1 MSEYVARHE
10 SCITP
15 SAAPDANLRAYAAEN
30 GLQPALVAAK
40 FSGTQKLYS
49 YWGHTGM
56 KSGDIVKVLVPRRTI
71 TGGTQ
76 EETEVRVWSVIPA
89 LGFTSTTE
97 GAVTSHKRS
106 AKHAHSIKR
115 SASKAISYGSNSTM
129 LQSWYIQALRDLEP
143 LPKTEHAKA
152 CVGEIDGM
160 LNNGDAVDYKVK
172 IPPEYY
178 AVMEHKPLEEVRK
191 MFQCDFEAFPDPRSE
206 LIRQQGEA
214 AHRQM
219 EKQLRLGEMYGNGS
233 LAMRD
238 FSELEQHAAIQ
249 HVIDSYRVKTGQ
261 TAFDARVRSGRM
273 VGPASPDN
281 LPRLKR
287 YRPMFRLSELTDF
300 GPCGRQPKETPM
312 SAKIEN
318 VTYVTLPS
326 GARYDA
332 KSMSAQQFFD
342 AIAALEKEVAKLDGV
357 SHKPRALKQRIAELN
372 VQIQQLSDLCDSLH
386 AAKEEPKTDSL
397 GVPYGNS
404 AATPVLPGDDA

>member
-1 MSEYVARHE
+1 MSEYIARHE
-10 SCITP
+10 SCTTP
-15 SAAPDANLRAYAAEN
+15 SVGADANLRAYAAEN
-30 GLQPALVAAK
+30 GLQPALIAAK

-106 AKHAHSIKR
+106 AKHVHSIKR

-143 LPKTEHAKA
+143 LPKTEHAKS
-152 CVGEIDGM
+152 CVTEIDGM
-160 LNNGDAVDYKVK
+160 LNGDAIDYK
-172 IPPEYY
+172 ITLPPGYH
-178 AVMEHKPLEEVRK
+178 AIMECKTQEEVRK
-191 MFQCDFEAFPDPRSE
+191 MFQCDFEVRDDQVDALARGNE
-206 LIRQQGEA
+206 V
-214 AHRQM
+214 HRQL
-219 EKQLRLGEMYGNGS
+219 EKRLRLGERYDSGIAKMLGLS
-233 LAMRD
+233 EVARAIESPPEWMRA
-238 FSELEQHAAIQ
+238 LP
-249 HVIDSYRVKTGQ
+249 V
-261 TAFDARVRSGRM
+261 SGRWSGD
-273 VGPASPDN
+273 VYDKDN
-281 LPRLKR
+281 LPRHK
-287 YRPMFRLSELTDF
+287 PFRLSELTDF